1 MTLTESLAGLPAFIS
16 YFFLSLALLVVFL
29 AVYLAVT
36 PYRELALIRQGNVAA
51 AISLGGAVIGFVLP
65 LARAVT
71 QSVSMLDLVAWGG
84 VALVVQVVVFLLVG
98 LLLPRLTAAVKD
110 GQVAAA
116 AFLAS
121 LAVAVGLLNA
131 ASMTT

>member
-36 PYRELALIRQGNVAA
+36 PYRELTLIRQGNIAA

-98 LLLPRLTAAVKD
+98 VLLPKLTAAVKD

>member
-1 MTLTESLAGLPAFIS
+1 MTIAQSLAGLPAFLT
-16 YFFLSLALLVVFL
+16 YFLLSLALLVLFL

-36 PYRELALIRQGNVAA
+36 PYSELALIRQGNVAA
-51 AISLGGAVIGFVLP
+51 AISLGGAIIGFVLP

-71 QSVSMLDLVAWGG
+71 QSVSTLDLVTWGG
-84 VALVVQVVVFLLVG
+84 VALVVQVVVFFLVG
-98 LLLPRLTAAVKD
+98 KLVPKLTSAVKD

-116 AFLAS
+116 AFLAA
-121 LAVAVGLLNA
+121 LAVAVGVLNA

>member
-1 MTLTESLAGLPAFIS
+1 MTLTESLAGLPAFLS

-36 PYRELALIRQGNVAA
+36 PYRELALIRQGNIAA

-98 LLLPRLTAAVKD
+98 VLLPRLTAAVKD

-121 LAVAVGLLNA
+121 LAVAVGVLNA

>member
-1 MTLTESLAGLPAFIS
+1 MTIEQSLAGLPAFLT
-16 YFFLSLALLVVFL
+16 YFFLALALLVVFL

-36 PYRELALIRQGNVAA
+36 PYSELALIRQGNVAA

-71 QSVSMLDLVAWGG
+71 QSVSTLDLVTWGG
-84 VALVVQVVVFLLVG
+84 VALVVQVVVFFLVG
-98 LLLPRLTAAVKD
+98 KLLPKLTNAVKN

-116 AFLAS
+116 TLLAS
-121 LAVAVGLLNA
+121 LAVGVGVLNA
-131 ASMTT
+131 ASMTV

>member
-1 MTLTESLAGLPAFIS
+1 MTLTESLAGLPAFLS

-71 QSVSMLDLVAWGG
+71 QSVSLLDLVAWGG

-98 LLLPRLTAAVKD
+98 VLLPRLTAAVKD

>member
-51 AISLGGAVIGFVLP
+51 AISLGGATIGFVLP

-71 QSVSMLDLVAWGG
+71 QSVSMLDLVTWGG
-84 VALVVQVVVFLLVG
+84 VALVVQVVVFLIVG
-98 LLLPRLTAAVKD
+98 VLLPKLTAAVKD

>member
-1 MTLTESLAGLPAFIS
+1 MTLTESLAGLPAFLL
-16 YFFLSLALLVVFL
+16 YFSLSLALLVVFL

-36 PYRELALIRQGNVAA
+36 PYSELKLIREGNAAA
-51 AISLGGAVIGFVLP
+51 AISLAGAIVGFVLP

-71 QSVSMLDLVAWGG
+71 QSVSALDLVAWGV

-98 LLLPRLTAAVKD
+98 KLVPRFAEAIRN
-110 GQVAAA
+110 GQIAGAS
-116 AFLAS
+116 FLAA

-131 ASMTT
+131 ASMTM

>member
-1 MTLTESLAGLPAFIS
+1 MTLTESLAGLPAFLL

-36 PYRELALIRQGNVAA
+36 PYNELALIRQGNAA
-51 AISLGGAVIGFVLP
+51 AAVSLAGATLGFVLP

-71 QSVSMLDLVAWGG
+71 QSVSALDLVAWAG
-84 VALVVQVVVFLLVG
+84 VAAVVQIVVFFLVG
-98 LLLPRLTAAVKD
+98 KLMPRFAQAIRD
-110 GQVAAA
+110 DHVAGA
-116 AFLAS
+116 AFLAA

-131 ASMTT
+131 ASMTI